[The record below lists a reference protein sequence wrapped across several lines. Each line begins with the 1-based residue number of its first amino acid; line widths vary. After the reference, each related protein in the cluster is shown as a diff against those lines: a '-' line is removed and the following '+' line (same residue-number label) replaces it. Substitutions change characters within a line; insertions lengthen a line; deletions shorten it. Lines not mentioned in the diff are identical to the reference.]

1 MKSNEIEKINIVLK
15 CKKMFLF
22 EKFDKNIQFNSC
34 WCKAGDFFIWGL
46 KKVVRLKQW
55 RLWGFRF
62 RDRWKESI
70 YKTDRTKPICPSQQ
84 DLCFRAWPIYADFTH
99 CLMIICKYLSLRLSD
114 KPAYQRSGLTTHQFV
129 SLFQCIK

>member
-1 MKSNEIEKINIVLK
+1 
-15 CKKMFLF
+15 MFLF

-70 YKTDRTKPICPSQQ
+70 YKTDGTKRICPSQQ
-84 DLCFRAWPIYADFTH
+84 DLRFRVWPIYADFTH
-99 CLMIICKYLSLRLSD
+99 CLMIICKYLSLSH
-114 KPAYQRSGLTTHQFV
+114 KPAYRRSGLNTYTN
-129 SLFQCIK
+129 LFHCFSDLNRFSFWHSEKD